1 MTRVIVSSKTS
12 LNILQDEQI
21 KDVILSQPSI
31 IQLGIDQESIKS
43 IIKQGDDLV
52 ITLKNGEKIIIRDF
66 YNEMNASEHTLAL
79 SNDDGSYSIA
89 EFDDSGKFVR
99 YTSSSQAVPQV
110 STELPTQVSS
120 VSEPADDL
128 GITKSQLIKGGLIAL
143 AAEGLYLLAVN
154 DDDDNNND
162 KNDST
167 DMIAPITP
175 TAVLISDTQT
185 ITGKTEAKAK
195 IEIKD
200 STGKVIAT
208 GQADQDGNYT
218 VKLNEPLV
226 NGSKVAVSA
235 IDSAG
240 NVSKS
245 TVVTGTKDTIAPDS
259 PLAQLNQDGTIV
271 TGKAEANAKISVFDA
286 DGKLLGS
293 VTANKEGLYSI
304 KLSSALIS
312 DKGGTVVAEDAA
324 GNKSAPSKVIA
335 GKDTL
340 APDQPLIEVNAEGT
354 RIEGRAEVNTK
365 VQVKDSDGKIIGIGT
380 TDAQGKFVVQISPAL
395 TTGKKGT
402 IVLEDSAG
410 NTSKPLEIIAGKDTI
425 APSKA
430 TAELNPE
437 GTLLTGTAEA
447 NAKMEVKSADGQT
460 TLGSGTVG
468 ADGKFSLS
476 LSPALTDKNIAKI
489 YIIDSSGNRSEPTDV
504 FGAKDTIAPTKPLLQ
519 TVMDDIGA
527 VKGTVS
533 SGGSTDDTK
542 PTLSGIGEAKAVLTI
557 FDNGYPIGTVTV
569 GDNGKWSYTVTN
581 DLILGSHKI
590 TLTQTDVA
598 GNTSELSDAFNFTI
612 VAPAQSSALMLSDS
626 LIIEE
631 VQTSLVDSV
640 NLDRLLTVPNMSD
653 SFVDEEQLSIPLE
666 HLLIAE
672 ELETDVIDQ
681 LLNEF
686 DQNLVSQN
694 SLVGTVE
701 TISVQTDLAETSFK
715 ELFNDLDVSSN
726 WMF

>member
-12 LNILQDEQI
+12 LNILQDGQI

-31 IQLGIDQESIKS
+31 IQLGINQESIKS

-175 TAVLISDTQT
+175 TAVLSSDTQT

-208 GQADQDGNYT
+208 GLADQDGNYT

-271 TGKAEANAKISVFDA
+271 TGKAEANAKI
-286 DGKLLGS
+286 
-293 VTANKEGLYSI
+293 
-304 KLSSALIS
+304 
-312 DKGGTVVAEDAA
+312 
-324 GNKSAPSKVIA
+324 
-335 GKDTL
+335 
-340 APDQPLIEVNAEGT
+340 
-354 RIEGRAEVNTK
+354 
-365 VQVKDSDGKIIGIGT
+365 
-380 TDAQGKFVVQISPAL
+380 
-395 TTGKKGT
+395 
-402 IVLEDSAG
+402 
-410 NTSKPLEIIAGKDTI
+410 
-425 APSKA
+425 
-430 TAELNPE
+430 
-437 GTLLTGTAEA
+437 
-447 NAKMEVKSADGQT
+447 EVKSADGQT
-460 TLGSGTVG
+460 TIGSGTVG

-489 YIIDSSGNRSEPTDV
+489 YIIDSSGNRSEPTDI

-527 VKGTVS
+527 VKGAVS

-581 DLILGSHKI
+581 DLVLGSHKI

-612 VAPAQSSALMLSDS
+612 VAPAQPSALMLSDS

-631 VQTSLVDSV
+631 VQTSFVDSV
-640 NLDRLLTVPNMSD
+640 NLDRLLRAPNISD

-666 HLLIAE
+666 HLLSAE

-694 SLVGTVE
+694 SLLGTVE

>member
-12 LNILQDEQI
+12 LNILQDGQI

-31 IQLGIDQESIKS
+31 IQLGINQESIKS

-175 TAVLISDTQT
+175 TAVLSSDTQT

-208 GQADQDGNYT
+208 GLADQDGNYT

-271 TGKAEANAKISVFDA
+271 TGKAEANAKI
-286 DGKLLGS
+286 
-293 VTANKEGLYSI
+293 
-304 KLSSALIS
+304 
-312 DKGGTVVAEDAA
+312 
-324 GNKSAPSKVIA
+324 
-335 GKDTL
+335 
-340 APDQPLIEVNAEGT
+340 
-354 RIEGRAEVNTK
+354 
-365 VQVKDSDGKIIGIGT
+365 
-380 TDAQGKFVVQISPAL
+380 
-395 TTGKKGT
+395 
-402 IVLEDSAG
+402 
-410 NTSKPLEIIAGKDTI
+410 
-425 APSKA
+425 
-430 TAELNPE
+430 
-437 GTLLTGTAEA
+437 
-447 NAKMEVKSADGQT
+447 EVKSADGQT
-460 TLGSGTVG
+460 TIGSGTVG

-489 YIIDSSGNRSEPTDV
+489 YIIDSSGNRSEPTDI

-527 VKGTVS
+527 VKGAVS

-581 DLILGSHKI
+581 DLVLGSHKI

-612 VAPAQSSALMLSDS
+612 VAPAQPSALMLSDS

-631 VQTSLVDSV
+631 VQTSFVDSV
-640 NLDRLLTVPNMSD
+640 NLDRLLRAPNISD

-666 HLLIAE
+666 HLLSAE
-672 ELETDVIDQ
+672 KLETDVIDQ

-694 SLVGTVE
+694 SLLGTVE

>member
-12 LNILQDEQI
+12 LNILQDGQI

-31 IQLGIDQESIKS
+31 IQLGINQESIKS

-175 TAVLISDTQT
+175 TAVLSSDTQT

-271 TGKAEANAKISVFDA
+271 TGKAEANAKI
-286 DGKLLGS
+286 
-293 VTANKEGLYSI
+293 
-304 KLSSALIS
+304 
-312 DKGGTVVAEDAA
+312 
-324 GNKSAPSKVIA
+324 
-335 GKDTL
+335 
-340 APDQPLIEVNAEGT
+340 
-354 RIEGRAEVNTK
+354 
-365 VQVKDSDGKIIGIGT
+365 
-380 TDAQGKFVVQISPAL
+380 
-395 TTGKKGT
+395 
-402 IVLEDSAG
+402 
-410 NTSKPLEIIAGKDTI
+410 
-425 APSKA
+425 
-430 TAELNPE
+430 
-437 GTLLTGTAEA
+437 
-447 NAKMEVKSADGQT
+447 EVKSADGQT
-460 TLGSGTVG
+460 TIGSGTVG

-489 YIIDSSGNRSEPTDV
+489 YIIDSSGNRSEPTDI

-527 VKGTVS
+527 VKGAVS

-581 DLILGSHKI
+581 DLVLGSHKI

-612 VAPAQSSALMLSDS
+612 VAPAQPSALMLSDS

-631 VQTSLVDSV
+631 VQTSFVDSV
-640 NLDRLLTVPNMSD
+640 NLDRLLRAPNISD

-666 HLLIAE
+666 HLLSAE
-672 ELETDVIDQ
+672 KLETDVIDQ

-694 SLVGTVE
+694 SLLGTVE

>member
-12 LNILQDEQI
+12 LNILQDGQI

-31 IQLGIDQESIKS
+31 IQLGINQESIKS

-175 TAVLISDTQT
+175 TAVLSSDTQT

-208 GQADQDGNYT
+208 GLADQDGNYT

-271 TGKAEANAKISVFDA
+271 TGKAEANAKI
-286 DGKLLGS
+286 
-293 VTANKEGLYSI
+293 
-304 KLSSALIS
+304 
-312 DKGGTVVAEDAA
+312 
-324 GNKSAPSKVIA
+324 
-335 GKDTL
+335 
-340 APDQPLIEVNAEGT
+340 
-354 RIEGRAEVNTK
+354 
-365 VQVKDSDGKIIGIGT
+365 
-380 TDAQGKFVVQISPAL
+380 
-395 TTGKKGT
+395 
-402 IVLEDSAG
+402 
-410 NTSKPLEIIAGKDTI
+410 
-425 APSKA
+425 
-430 TAELNPE
+430 
-437 GTLLTGTAEA
+437 
-447 NAKMEVKSADGQT
+447 EVKSADGQT

-468 ADGKFSLS
+468 ADGKFILS
-476 LSPALTDKNIAKI
+476 LSSALTDKNIAKI

-581 DLILGSHKI
+581 DLVLGSHKI

-612 VAPAQSSALMLSDS
+612 VAPAQPSALMLSDS
-626 LIIEE
+626 EIIEE

>member
-12 LNILQDEQI
+12 LNILQDGQI

-31 IQLGIDQESIKS
+31 IQLGINQESIKS

-99 YTSSSQAVPQV
+99 YTSSSQAVPQG

-175 TAVLISDTQT
+175 TAVLSSDTQT

-208 GQADQDGNYT
+208 GLADQDGNYT

-271 TGKAEANAKISVFDA
+271 TGKAEANAKI
-286 DGKLLGS
+286 
-293 VTANKEGLYSI
+293 
-304 KLSSALIS
+304 
-312 DKGGTVVAEDAA
+312 
-324 GNKSAPSKVIA
+324 
-335 GKDTL
+335 
-340 APDQPLIEVNAEGT
+340 
-354 RIEGRAEVNTK
+354 
-365 VQVKDSDGKIIGIGT
+365 
-380 TDAQGKFVVQISPAL
+380 
-395 TTGKKGT
+395 
-402 IVLEDSAG
+402 
-410 NTSKPLEIIAGKDTI
+410 
-425 APSKA
+425 
-430 TAELNPE
+430 
-437 GTLLTGTAEA
+437 
-447 NAKMEVKSADGQT
+447 EVKSADGQT
-460 TLGSGTVG
+460 TIGSGTVG

-489 YIIDSSGNRSEPTDV
+489 YIIDSSGNRSEPTDI

-527 VKGTVS
+527 VKGAVS

-581 DLILGSHKI
+581 DLVLGSHKI

-612 VAPAQSSALMLSDS
+612 VAPAQPSALMLSDS

-631 VQTSLVDSV
+631 VQTSFVDSV
-640 NLDRLLTVPNMSD
+640 NLDRLLRAPNISD

-666 HLLIAE
+666 HLLSAE
-672 ELETDVIDQ
+672 KLETDVIDQ

-694 SLVGTVE
+694 SLLGTVE

>member
-12 LNILQDEQI
+12 LNILQDGQI

-31 IQLGIDQESIKS
+31 IQLGINQESIKS

-99 YTSSSQAVPQV
+99 YTSSSQAAPQV

-175 TAVLISDTQT
+175 TAVLSSDTQT

-208 GQADQDGNYT
+208 GQADQEGNYT

-271 TGKAEANAKISVFDA
+271 TGKAEANAKI
-286 DGKLLGS
+286 
-293 VTANKEGLYSI
+293 
-304 KLSSALIS
+304 
-312 DKGGTVVAEDAA
+312 
-324 GNKSAPSKVIA
+324 
-335 GKDTL
+335 
-340 APDQPLIEVNAEGT
+340 
-354 RIEGRAEVNTK
+354 
-365 VQVKDSDGKIIGIGT
+365 
-380 TDAQGKFVVQISPAL
+380 
-395 TTGKKGT
+395 
-402 IVLEDSAG
+402 
-410 NTSKPLEIIAGKDTI
+410 
-425 APSKA
+425 
-430 TAELNPE
+430 
-437 GTLLTGTAEA
+437 
-447 NAKMEVKSADGQT
+447 EVKSADGQT
-460 TLGSGTVG
+460 TIGSGTVG

-489 YIIDSSGNRSEPTDV
+489 YIIDSSGNRSEPTDI

-527 VKGTVS
+527 VKGAVS

-581 DLILGSHKI
+581 DLVLGSHKI

-612 VAPAQSSALMLSDS
+612 VAPAQPSALMLSDS

-631 VQTSLVDSV
+631 VQTSFVDSV
-640 NLDRLLTVPNMSD
+640 NLDRLLRAPNISD

-666 HLLIAE
+666 HLLSAE
-672 ELETDVIDQ
+672 KLETDVIDQ

-694 SLVGTVE
+694 SLLGTVE

>member
-12 LNILQDEQI
+12 LNILQDGQI

-31 IQLGIDQESIKS
+31 IQLGINQESIKS

-175 TAVLISDTQT
+175 TAVLSSDTQT

-208 GQADQDGNYT
+208 GLADQDGNYT

-271 TGKAEANAKISVFDA
+271 TGKAEANAKI
-286 DGKLLGS
+286 
-293 VTANKEGLYSI
+293 
-304 KLSSALIS
+304 
-312 DKGGTVVAEDAA
+312 
-324 GNKSAPSKVIA
+324 
-335 GKDTL
+335 
-340 APDQPLIEVNAEGT
+340 
-354 RIEGRAEVNTK
+354 
-365 VQVKDSDGKIIGIGT
+365 
-380 TDAQGKFVVQISPAL
+380 
-395 TTGKKGT
+395 
-402 IVLEDSAG
+402 
-410 NTSKPLEIIAGKDTI
+410 
-425 APSKA
+425 
-430 TAELNPE
+430 
-437 GTLLTGTAEA
+437 
-447 NAKMEVKSADGQT
+447 EVKSADGQT
-460 TLGSGTVG
+460 TIGSGTVG

-489 YIIDSSGNRSEPTDV
+489 YIIDSSGNRSEPTDI

-527 VKGTVS
+527 VKGAVS

-581 DLILGSHKI
+581 DLVLGSHKI

-612 VAPAQSSALMLSDS
+612 VAPAQPSALMLSDS

-631 VQTSLVDSV
+631 VQTSFVDSV
-640 NLDRLLTVPNMSD
+640 NLDRLLRAPNISD

-666 HLLIAE
+666 HLLSAE
-672 ELETDVIDQ
+672 KLETDVIDQ

>member
-12 LNILQDEQI
+12 LNILQDGQI

-31 IQLGIDQESIKS
+31 IQLGINQESIKS

-175 TAVLISDTQT
+175 TAVLSSDTQT

-208 GQADQDGNYT
+208 GLADQDGNYT

-271 TGKAEANAKISVFDA
+271 TGKAEANAKI
-286 DGKLLGS
+286 
-293 VTANKEGLYSI
+293 
-304 KLSSALIS
+304 
-312 DKGGTVVAEDAA
+312 
-324 GNKSAPSKVIA
+324 
-335 GKDTL
+335 
-340 APDQPLIEVNAEGT
+340 
-354 RIEGRAEVNTK
+354 
-365 VQVKDSDGKIIGIGT
+365 
-380 TDAQGKFVVQISPAL
+380 
-395 TTGKKGT
+395 
-402 IVLEDSAG
+402 
-410 NTSKPLEIIAGKDTI
+410 
-425 APSKA
+425 
-430 TAELNPE
+430 
-437 GTLLTGTAEA
+437 
-447 NAKMEVKSADGQT
+447 EVKSADGQT
-460 TLGSGTVG
+460 TIGSGTVG

-519 TVMDDIGA
+519 TVMDDIG
-527 VKGTVS
+527 
-533 SGGSTDDTK
+533 GGS
-542 PTLSGIGEAKAVLTI
+542 
-557 FDNGYPIGTVTV
+557 
-569 GDNGKWSYTVTN
+569 
-581 DLILGSHKI
+581 
-590 TLTQTDVA
+590 
-598 GNTSELSDAFNFTI
+598 GN
-612 VAPAQSSALMLSDS
+612 
-626 LIIEE
+626 
-631 VQTSLVDSV
+631 
-640 NLDRLLTVPNMSD
+640 
-653 SFVDEEQLSIPLE
+653 
-666 HLLIAE
+666 
-672 ELETDVIDQ
+672 
-681 LLNEF
+681 LN
-686 DQNLVSQN
+686 N
-694 SLVGTVE
+694 TY
-701 TISVQTDLAETSFK
+701 K
-715 ELFNDLDVSSN
+715 
-726 WMF
+726 

>member
-12 LNILQDEQI
+12 LNILQDGQI

-31 IQLGIDQESIKS
+31 IQLGINQESIKS

-99 YTSSSQAVPQV
+99 YTSSSQAAPQV

-175 TAVLISDTQT
+175 TAVLSSDTQT

-208 GQADQDGNYT
+208 GLADQDGNYT

-271 TGKAEANAKISVFDA
+271 TGKAEANAKI
-286 DGKLLGS
+286 
-293 VTANKEGLYSI
+293 
-304 KLSSALIS
+304 
-312 DKGGTVVAEDAA
+312 
-324 GNKSAPSKVIA
+324 
-335 GKDTL
+335 
-340 APDQPLIEVNAEGT
+340 
-354 RIEGRAEVNTK
+354 
-365 VQVKDSDGKIIGIGT
+365 
-380 TDAQGKFVVQISPAL
+380 
-395 TTGKKGT
+395 
-402 IVLEDSAG
+402 
-410 NTSKPLEIIAGKDTI
+410 
-425 APSKA
+425 
-430 TAELNPE
+430 
-437 GTLLTGTAEA
+437 
-447 NAKMEVKSADGQT
+447 EVKSADGQT
-460 TLGSGTVG
+460 TIGSGTVG

-527 VKGTVS
+527 VKGAVS

-581 DLILGSHKI
+581 DLVLGSHKI

-612 VAPAQSSALMLSDS
+612 VAPAQPSALMLSDS

-631 VQTSLVDSV
+631 VQTSFVDSV
-640 NLDRLLTVPNMSD
+640 NLDRLLRAPNISD

-666 HLLIAE
+666 HLLSAE
-672 ELETDVIDQ
+672 KLETDVIDQ

-694 SLVGTVE
+694 SLLGTVE

>member
-1 MTRVIVSSKTS
+1 M
-12 LNILQDEQI
+12 
-21 KDVILSQPSI
+21 
-31 IQLGIDQESIKS
+31 
-43 IIKQGDDLV
+43 
-52 ITLKNGEKIIIRDF
+52 
-66 YNEMNASEHTLAL
+66 
-79 SNDDGSYSIA
+79 
-89 EFDDSGKFVR
+89 
-99 YTSSSQAVPQV
+99 
-110 STELPTQVSS
+110 
-120 VSEPADDL
+120 
-128 GITKSQLIKGGLIAL
+128 

-175 TAVLISDTQT
+175 TAVLSSDTQT

-271 TGKAEANAKISVFDA
+271 TGKAEANAKI
-286 DGKLLGS
+286 
-293 VTANKEGLYSI
+293 
-304 KLSSALIS
+304 
-312 DKGGTVVAEDAA
+312 
-324 GNKSAPSKVIA
+324 
-335 GKDTL
+335 
-340 APDQPLIEVNAEGT
+340 
-354 RIEGRAEVNTK
+354 
-365 VQVKDSDGKIIGIGT
+365 
-380 TDAQGKFVVQISPAL
+380 
-395 TTGKKGT
+395 
-402 IVLEDSAG
+402 
-410 NTSKPLEIIAGKDTI
+410 
-425 APSKA
+425 
-430 TAELNPE
+430 
-437 GTLLTGTAEA
+437 
-447 NAKMEVKSADGQT
+447 EVKSADGQT
-460 TLGSGTVG
+460 TIGSGTVG

-527 VKGTVS
+527 VKGAVS

-581 DLILGSHKI
+581 DLVLGSHKI

-612 VAPAQSSALMLSDS
+612 VAPAQPSALMLSDS

-631 VQTSLVDSV
+631 VQTSFVDSV
-640 NLDRLLTVPNMSD
+640 NLDRLLRAPNISD

-666 HLLIAE
+666 HLLSAE
-672 ELETDVIDQ
+672 KLETDVIDQ

-686 DQNLVSQN
+686 DLNLVSQN
-694 SLVGTVE
+694 SLLGTVE

>member
-12 LNILQDEQI
+12 LNILQDGQI

-31 IQLGIDQESIKS
+31 IQLGINQESIKS

-175 TAVLISDTQT
+175 TAVLSSDTQT

-208 GQADQDGNYT
+208 GQADQDRNYT

-271 TGKAEANAKISVFDA
+271 TGKAEANAKI
-286 DGKLLGS
+286 
-293 VTANKEGLYSI
+293 
-304 KLSSALIS
+304 
-312 DKGGTVVAEDAA
+312 
-324 GNKSAPSKVIA
+324 
-335 GKDTL
+335 
-340 APDQPLIEVNAEGT
+340 
-354 RIEGRAEVNTK
+354 
-365 VQVKDSDGKIIGIGT
+365 
-380 TDAQGKFVVQISPAL
+380 
-395 TTGKKGT
+395 
-402 IVLEDSAG
+402 
-410 NTSKPLEIIAGKDTI
+410 
-425 APSKA
+425 
-430 TAELNPE
+430 
-437 GTLLTGTAEA
+437 
-447 NAKMEVKSADGQT
+447 EVKSADGQT
-460 TLGSGTVG
+460 TIGSGTVG

-489 YIIDSSGNRSEPTDV
+489 YIIDSSGNRSEPTDI

-527 VKGTVS
+527 VKGAVS

-581 DLILGSHKI
+581 DLVLGSHKI

-612 VAPAQSSALMLSDS
+612 VAPAQPSALMLSDS

-631 VQTSLVDSV
+631 VQTSFVDSV
-640 NLDRLLTVPNMSD
+640 NLDRLLRAPNISD

-666 HLLIAE
+666 HLLSAE

>member
-12 LNILQDEQI
+12 LNILQDGQI

-31 IQLGIDQESIKS
+31 IQLGINQESIKS

-175 TAVLISDTQT
+175 TAVLSSDTQT

-208 GQADQDGNYT
+208 GLADQDGNYT

-271 TGKAEANAKISVFDA
+271 TGKAEANAKI
-286 DGKLLGS
+286 
-293 VTANKEGLYSI
+293 
-304 KLSSALIS
+304 
-312 DKGGTVVAEDAA
+312 
-324 GNKSAPSKVIA
+324 
-335 GKDTL
+335 
-340 APDQPLIEVNAEGT
+340 
-354 RIEGRAEVNTK
+354 
-365 VQVKDSDGKIIGIGT
+365 
-380 TDAQGKFVVQISPAL
+380 
-395 TTGKKGT
+395 
-402 IVLEDSAG
+402 
-410 NTSKPLEIIAGKDTI
+410 
-425 APSKA
+425 
-430 TAELNPE
+430 
-437 GTLLTGTAEA
+437 
-447 NAKMEVKSADGQT
+447 EVKSADGQT
-460 TLGSGTVG
+460 TIGSGTVG

-527 VKGTVS
+527 VKGAVS

-581 DLILGSHKI
+581 DLVLGSHKI

-612 VAPAQSSALMLSDS
+612 VAPAQPSALMLSDS

-631 VQTSLVDSV
+631 VQTSFVDSV
-640 NLDRLLTVPNMSD
+640 NLDRLLRAPNISD

-666 HLLIAE
+666 HLLSAE
-672 ELETDVIDQ
+672 KLETDVIDQ

-694 SLVGTVE
+694 SLLGTVE

>member
-12 LNILQDEQI
+12 LNILQDGQI

-31 IQLGIDQESIKS
+31 IQLGINQESIKS

-89 EFDDSGKFVR
+89 ELEDSGKFVR

-175 TAVLISDTQT
+175 TAVLSSDTQT

-208 GQADQDGNYT
+208 GLADQDGNYT

-271 TGKAEANAKISVFDA
+271 TGKAEANAKI
-286 DGKLLGS
+286 
-293 VTANKEGLYSI
+293 
-304 KLSSALIS
+304 
-312 DKGGTVVAEDAA
+312 
-324 GNKSAPSKVIA
+324 
-335 GKDTL
+335 
-340 APDQPLIEVNAEGT
+340 
-354 RIEGRAEVNTK
+354 
-365 VQVKDSDGKIIGIGT
+365 
-380 TDAQGKFVVQISPAL
+380 
-395 TTGKKGT
+395 
-402 IVLEDSAG
+402 
-410 NTSKPLEIIAGKDTI
+410 
-425 APSKA
+425 
-430 TAELNPE
+430 
-437 GTLLTGTAEA
+437 
-447 NAKMEVKSADGQT
+447 EVKSADGQT
-460 TLGSGTVG
+460 TIGSGTVG

-527 VKGTVS
+527 VKGAVS

-581 DLILGSHKI
+581 DLVLGSHKI

-612 VAPAQSSALMLSDS
+612 VAPAQPSALMLSDS

-631 VQTSLVDSV
+631 VQTSFVDSV
-640 NLDRLLTVPNMSD
+640 NLDRLLRAPNISD

-666 HLLIAE
+666 HLLSAE
-672 ELETDVIDQ
+672 KLETDVIDQ

-694 SLVGTVE
+694 SLLGTVE

>member
-12 LNILQDEQI
+12 LNILQDGQI

-31 IQLGIDQESIKS
+31 IQLGLNQESIKS

-99 YTSSSQAVPQV
+99 YTSSSQAAPQV

-175 TAVLISDTQT
+175 TAVLSSDTQT

-208 GQADQDGNYT
+208 GLADQDGNYT

-271 TGKAEANAKISVFDA
+271 TGKAEANAKI
-286 DGKLLGS
+286 
-293 VTANKEGLYSI
+293 
-304 KLSSALIS
+304 
-312 DKGGTVVAEDAA
+312 
-324 GNKSAPSKVIA
+324 
-335 GKDTL
+335 
-340 APDQPLIEVNAEGT
+340 
-354 RIEGRAEVNTK
+354 
-365 VQVKDSDGKIIGIGT
+365 
-380 TDAQGKFVVQISPAL
+380 
-395 TTGKKGT
+395 
-402 IVLEDSAG
+402 
-410 NTSKPLEIIAGKDTI
+410 
-425 APSKA
+425 
-430 TAELNPE
+430 
-437 GTLLTGTAEA
+437 
-447 NAKMEVKSADGQT
+447 EVKSADGQT
-460 TLGSGTVG
+460 TIGSGTVG

-489 YIIDSSGNRSEPTDV
+489 YIIDSSGNRSEPTDI

-527 VKGTVS
+527 VKGAVS

-569 GDNGKWSYTVTN
+569 GDNGKWSYTATN
-581 DLILGSHKI
+581 DLVLGLHKI

-612 VAPAQSSALMLSDS
+612 VAPAQPSALMLSDS

-631 VQTSLVDSV
+631 VQTSFVDSV
-640 NLDRLLTVPNMSD
+640 NLDRLLRAPNISD

-666 HLLIAE
+666 HLLSAE
-672 ELETDVIDQ
+672 KLETDVIDQ

-701 TISVQTDLAETSFK
+701 KISVQTDLAETSFK

>member
-12 LNILQDEQI
+12 LNILQDGQI

-31 IQLGIDQESIKS
+31 IQLGINQESIKS

-175 TAVLISDTQT
+175 TAVLSSDTQT

-208 GQADQDGNYT
+208 GLADQDGNYT

-271 TGKAEANAKISVFDA
+271 TGKAEANAKI
-286 DGKLLGS
+286 
-293 VTANKEGLYSI
+293 
-304 KLSSALIS
+304 
-312 DKGGTVVAEDAA
+312 
-324 GNKSAPSKVIA
+324 
-335 GKDTL
+335 
-340 APDQPLIEVNAEGT
+340 
-354 RIEGRAEVNTK
+354 
-365 VQVKDSDGKIIGIGT
+365 
-380 TDAQGKFVVQISPAL
+380 
-395 TTGKKGT
+395 
-402 IVLEDSAG
+402 
-410 NTSKPLEIIAGKDTI
+410 
-425 APSKA
+425 
-430 TAELNPE
+430 
-437 GTLLTGTAEA
+437 
-447 NAKMEVKSADGQT
+447 EVKSADGQT
-460 TLGSGTVG
+460 TIGSGTVG

-489 YIIDSSGNRSEPTDV
+489 YIIDSSGNRSEPTDI

-527 VKGTVS
+527 VKGAVS

-581 DLILGSHKI
+581 DLVLGSHKI

-612 VAPAQSSALMLSDS
+612 VAPAQPSALMLSDS

-631 VQTSLVDSV
+631 VQTSFVDSV
-640 NLDRLLTVPNMSD
+640 NLDRLLTVPNISD

-666 HLLIAE
+666 HLLSAE
-672 ELETDVIDQ
+672 KLETDVIDQ

-694 SLVGTVE
+694 SLLGTVE

>member
-12 LNILQDEQI
+12 LNILQDGQI

-31 IQLGIDQESIKS
+31 IQLGINQESIKS

-175 TAVLISDTQT
+175 TAVLSSDTQT

-208 GQADQDGNYT
+208 GLADQDGNYT

-271 TGKAEANAKISVFDA
+271 TGKAEANAKI
-286 DGKLLGS
+286 
-293 VTANKEGLYSI
+293 
-304 KLSSALIS
+304 
-312 DKGGTVVAEDAA
+312 
-324 GNKSAPSKVIA
+324 
-335 GKDTL
+335 
-340 APDQPLIEVNAEGT
+340 
-354 RIEGRAEVNTK
+354 
-365 VQVKDSDGKIIGIGT
+365 
-380 TDAQGKFVVQISPAL
+380 
-395 TTGKKGT
+395 
-402 IVLEDSAG
+402 
-410 NTSKPLEIIAGKDTI
+410 
-425 APSKA
+425 
-430 TAELNPE
+430 
-437 GTLLTGTAEA
+437 
-447 NAKMEVKSADGQT
+447 EVKSADGQT
-460 TLGSGTVG
+460 TIGSGTVG

-489 YIIDSSGNRSEPTDV
+489 YIIDSSGNRSEPTDI

-527 VKGTVS
+527 VKGAVS

-581 DLILGSHKI
+581 DLVLGSHKI

-612 VAPAQSSALMLSDS
+612 VAPAQPSALMLSDS

-631 VQTSLVDSV
+631 VQTSFVDSV
-640 NLDRLLTVPNMSD
+640 NLDRLLRAPNISD

-666 HLLIAE
+666 HLLSAE

-694 SLVGTVE
+694 LLVGTVE